1 MASQIK
7 LPNLG
12 ENIESGDV
20 LTIFVSEGDVVKAN
34 QDLMEIETDK
44 ATMPVPAP
52 QAGKITKILVGEGD
66 TIEVGAP
73 IMEIEVAAAEAKTSK
88 PKPETLKKEKAQP
101 AEPEEPEAEEV
112 EERAKEIDVV

>member
-1 MASQIK
+1 MPTQIK

-20 LTIFVSEGDVVKAN
+20 LTIFVSEGDTVTAN

-66 TIEVGAP
+66 TVEIGAP
-73 IMEIEVAAAEAKTSK
+73 IMEIEPSAAEAKTSQPKPAETKEEKAKSTK
-88 PKPETLKKEKAQP
+88 PK
-101 AEPEEPEAEEV
+101 
-112 EERAKEIDVV
+112 

>member
-1 MASQIK
+1 MSTQIK

-20 LTIFVSEGDVVKAN
+20 LSIFVKEGETVKAN

-52 QAGKITKILVGEGD
+52 QAGKIVKILVGRFG
-66 TIEVGAP
+66 GGSGCRCGSRGWSGRSP
-73 IMEIEVAAAEAKTSK
+73 IGAAAGC
-88 PKPETLKKEKAQP
+88 
-101 AEPEEPEAEEV
+101 
-112 EERAKEIDVV
+112 